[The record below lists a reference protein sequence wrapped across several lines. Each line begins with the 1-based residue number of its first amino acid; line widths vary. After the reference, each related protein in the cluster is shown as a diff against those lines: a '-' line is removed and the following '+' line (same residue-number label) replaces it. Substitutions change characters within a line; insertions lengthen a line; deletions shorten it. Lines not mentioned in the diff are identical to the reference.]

1 MQLRIDA
8 QIWTL
13 RSYGSR
19 FKDVRLPLAYERLIL
34 DVMRG
39 DHRLLVC
46 FCCLLLWRRWR
57 WWQFLHH
64 LSQMIHHT
72 FLCSLF
78 VRDDELKHAWKLFDP
93 LLEAID
99 NKSIPVHIYPRGSR
113 GPPQGDHM
121 VTSFISFW
129 SIGLN
134 FMFNRLQP
142 AAIRGTK
149 NTPGSEHLNSNAC
162 VFIFSVQPLHG
173 YSPNKH
179 RCTELDAIMWW
190 FMSLTLVGALGVSLE
205 IILYFKIIDE
215 HGMHATRLTHE
226 FIFDRTCYLKRQH
239 PSSEIVFTE
248 AGICD
253 WLAQHA
259 YMLIR
264 VRTRGR
270 RGWMQ
275 CRTNLDL

>member
-1 MQLRIDA
+1 ML
-8 QIWTL
+8 
-13 RSYGSR
+13 
-19 FKDVRLPLAYERLIL
+19 VR
-34 DVMRG
+34 G
-39 DHRLLVC
+39 WHLLSATVA
-46 FCCLLLWRRWR
+46 
-57 WWQFLHH
+57 
-64 LSQMIHHT
+64 
-72 FLCSLF
+72 
-78 VRDDELKHAWKLFDP
+78 AWKASSHSLCVQVQDDASRKCISTIAFFFRKAVVSLRVPSAFILAGATLFNF
-93 LLEAID
+93 EKE
-99 NKSIPVHIYPRGSR
+99 KSGCSQSDYNIITQHNTHTCKGKSMQAQTEVHAASGMCKSR
-113 GPPQGDHM
+113 SLGDHM
-121 VTSFISFW
+121 VTSFILFW

-173 YSPNKH
+173 HSPNKH
-179 RCTELDAIMWW
+179 RCTALDAIMWW

-226 FIFDRTCYLKRQH
+226 FISDRICYLKRQH

-253 WLAQHA
+253 GLAQHA